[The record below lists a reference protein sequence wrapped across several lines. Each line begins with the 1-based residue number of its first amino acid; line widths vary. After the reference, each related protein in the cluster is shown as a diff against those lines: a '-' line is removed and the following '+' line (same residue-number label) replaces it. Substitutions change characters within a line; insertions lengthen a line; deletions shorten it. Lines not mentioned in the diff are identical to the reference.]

1 MQSEVAIVATRVVE
15 SRLVVGGLSKCMAAL
30 GITFIF
36 CCTNLMTEQSAADE
50 FLSGIEWPVPKVV
63 TPGAACSEPPAD
75 AVILFDGT
83 DLAQWNNAERWKIED
98 GVMVA
103 GRGDI
108 VSKQEFGD
116 CQVHI
121 EWSAPT
127 EITGTGQGRGN
138 SGLFL
143 MNTYEIQILDSYE
156 NATYPDGQAGA
167 IYKQTPPMVNAMR
180 PPGEWN
186 VYDIVW
192 TAPRFGEDGSL
203 LSPAT
208 ITALHNGVLILNHF
222 ELLGDT
228 PYHRPPEYN
237 PHPPTGPIRLQD
249 HGNPVRFRNIWVRPI
264 EPIRGQQTRAP
275 FIRRGD
281 QEFPLEK

>member
-1 MQSEVAIVATRVVE
+1 MRYCSSQAIVMW
-15 SRLVVGGLSKCMAAL
+15 LAAL
-30 GITFIF
+30 G
-36 CCTNLMTEQSAADE
+36 LLAAKGSGWGVADE
-50 FLSGIEWPVPKVV
+50 YLSGIEWREPVVV
-63 TPGAACSEPPAD
+63 TPGPSPGDPPSD

-83 DLAQWNNAERWKIED
+83 DLTQWNNADRWKVED

-116 CQVHI
+116 CQLHI
-121 EWSAPT
+121 EWSAPSKVR
-127 EITGTGQGRGN
+127 GAGQGRGN
-138 SGLFL
+138 SGVFF

-180 PPGEWN
+180 PPGHWN

-192 TAPRFGEDGSL
+192 KAPRFSEDGIL

-208 ITALHNGVLILNHF
+208 ITAFHNGILILNHF

-228 PYHRPPEYN
+228 PYHRPPQYQ
-237 PHPPTGPIRLQD
+237 PHPSTGPIRLQD
-249 HGNPVRFRNIWVRPI
+249 HGNPVKFRNIWVRPI
-264 EPIRGQQTRAP
+264 EPIQGQQIRAP
-275 FIRRGD
+275 FLRRG
-281 QEFPLEK
+281 EEEIPLDG